1 MTFLKHCYD
10 PYRDDVCHSKEGGK
24 TSSKLGQEM
33 RILTSSLVSRAIEA
47 EASPNKAT
55 RNGVVDL
62 GCDAAYHV
70 EGGVSE
76 FVD

>member
-1 MTFLKHCYD
+1 
-10 PYRDDVCHSKEGGK
+10 
-24 TSSKLGQEM
+24 M